1 MALAYWHWLVFGMLL
16 IGFEIFIPSF
26 TALWFGLGALI
37 IGGVLLLYP
46 DLSLVLQLVLWL
58 LSSSAFTWAWFKFFK
73 RLAPDR
79 TKAGLSR
86 EAIIGETAQVI
97 RAPHE
102 SARGMLRFAT
112 PKLGSEEWEF
122 ISDQPVNVG
131 DRVAVRDVSGNTLIV
146 TRR

>member
-16 IGFEIFIPSF
+16 VVFEIFIPSF

-37 IGGVLLLYP
+37 VGFMLYLSPGVPLFWQLL
-46 DLSLVLQLVLWL
+46 VWL
-58 LSSSAFTWAWFKFFK
+58 IASSVFTWAWFRFFR

-97 RAPHE
+97 RAPQE
-102 SARGMLRFAT
+102 DSRGMLRFAT

-122 ISDQPVNVG
+122 LCEQPVVMG
-131 DRVAVRDVSGNTLIV
+131 DRVIVKDVSGNTLIV

>member
-46 DLSLVLQLVLWL
+46 DVTLLWQLVVWL
-58 LSSSAFTWAWFKFFK
+58 LSSSAFTWAWFRFFK

-97 RAPHE
+97 RAPHDN
-102 SARGMLRFAT
+102 ARGMLRFAT

-122 ISDQPVNVG
+122 ISDQPVDVG
-131 DRVAVRDVSGNTLIV
+131 DRVAVKDVSGNTLIV

>member
-1 MALAYWHWLVFGMLL
+1 MTLLYWHWLVFGMLL
-16 IGFEIFIPSF
+16 IVFEIFIPSF

-37 IGGVLLLYP
+37 IGGILLIEP
-46 DLSLVLQLVLWL
+46 DMRLVWQLVVWL
-58 LSSSAFTWAWFKFFK
+58 LASSAFTWAWFKFFK

-102 SARGMLRFAT
+102 ASRGMLRFAT

-122 ISDQPVNVG
+122 ICEQAVSVG
-131 DRVAVRDVSGNTLIV
+131 DRVAVKDVSGNTLIV

>member
-131 DRVAVRDVSGNTLIV
+131 DRVAVKDVSGNTLIV

>member
-37 IGGVLLLYP
+37 IGGVLLLDP
-46 DLSLVLQLVLWL
+46 NVTLVWQLVVWL
-58 LSSSAFTWAWFKFFK
+58 VSSSAFTWAWFRFFK
-73 RLAPDR
+73 QLAPDR